1 MEGSACGFMWHTI
14 IYANFDITMQELL
27 GFFKGGRH
35 CAPVACK
42 DTVMDETLTILV
54 LIYSWK

>member
-1 MEGSACGFMWHTI
+1 MWHTI